1 MLPRGRTNHAKE
13 NQRLLPEL
21 LSWKRLMGTKHAFVV
36 PPKACQDMEPK
47 LKVLRV
53 KADGRCMFRSIAK
66 CLAWLKGRKLEES
79 TERGS
84 ADMLRDAAYRV
95 ICVKKRDWFA
105 KMGFVEGDIESYCN
119 RMRYADFFGGE
130 PELYVLSE
138 DVLKRPIAVYMKNPG
153 GQFNKLL
160 EYGTDL
166 VDRKKKPLRL
176 LYNGYNH
183 YDSLVEEEE
192 EEG

>member
-1 MLPRGRTNHAKE
+1 MLPQGEARNAKE
-13 NQRLLPEL
+13 QRLMPDLR
-21 LSWKRLMGTKHAFVV
+21 SWKRLLGARHAAFVQ
-36 PPKACQDMEPK
+36 PPKACQEVEPT

-66 CLAWLKGRKLEES
+66 CLAALKNVELEES
-79 TERGS
+79 TEKSS

-105 KMGFVEGDIESYCN
+105 KMGFVEGDIETYCN
-119 RMRYADFFGGE
+119 RMRYADFYGGE

-138 DVLKRPIAVYMKNPG
+138 DVLKRPIAVYMKNPCG
-153 GQFNKLL
+153 KFNKLL
-160 EYGTDL
+160 EYGTDAAA
-166 VDRKKKPLRL
+166 KKKKSLRL

-183 YDSLVEEEE
+183 YDSLVEANE
-192 EEG
+192 